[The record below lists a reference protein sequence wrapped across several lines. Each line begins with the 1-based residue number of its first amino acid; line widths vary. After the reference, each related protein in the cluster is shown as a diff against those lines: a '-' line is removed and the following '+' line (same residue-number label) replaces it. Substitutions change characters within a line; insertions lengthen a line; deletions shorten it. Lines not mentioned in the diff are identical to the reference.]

1 MIRGVKSIV
10 VTHVEKP
17 YFCNSFTFPSCL
29 YARMKKKRAIQ
40 GETPSTSES
49 CNPTLQSR
57 PAGHTPRSG
66 HGSALTGGGGFEP
79 TLAAPAPRKPAPGLT
94 KRGTASPQGT
104 DPLPRRGSA
113 STARRRPLT
122 SAMGLPPPSSSSP
135 PRPSAA
141 PQGAQSPGPPPHGRP
156 TTAAL
161 QRLPP
166 NGRSPTAA
174 RGRGVPEARRGE
186 GSRGGRRRLSAP
198 GGRRA
203 KETRWEVR

>member
-1 MIRGVKSIV
+1 M
-10 VTHVEKP
+10 EKQ

-40 GETPSTSES
+40 GETPSEGES

-113 STARRRPLT
+113 STARRRPPYLRHGAAA
-122 SAMGLPPPSSSSP
+122 SLLFL
-135 PRPSAA
+135 PSAPQRRSSGGAEPGAA
-141 PQGAQSPGPPPHGRP
+141 PSRPPHNGRP
-156 TTAAL
+156 
-161 QRLPP
+161 
-166 NGRSPTAA
+166 PTAA
-174 RGRGVPEARRGE
+174 P
-186 GSRGGRRRLSAP
+186 
-198 GGRRA
+198 
-203 KETRWEVR
+203 